1 MLTIIINMLYFDM
14 DIEKYY
20 LHDNLNYN
28 YFESLS
34 PSQYEEERRRNQLI
48 LKFAKLTHNKTLIDI
63 GTGAGWLPHLALK
76 YTKNI
81 FAIDLSDR
89 QLKLAEKRIGKANFV
104 FRKGSLYKIPARNSS
119 FDVIVASEVIEHL
132 EYPEKALKEA
142 HRILKDDGTLI
153 ITVPFKE
160 KIKYVTCMHCY
171 KLTSVNG
178 HLHSFDIRSLRKLLH
193 NSGFYIVKYKLFN
206 SKFTSLLGINKYLRF
221 LPLPAWLFIDKICG
235 KQNKILIEA
244 KLI

>member
-1 MLTIIINMLYFDM
+1 MIYFSM

-34 PSQYEEERRRNQLI
+34 PSQFEEERRRNQLI
-48 LKFAKLTHNKTLIDI
+48 LKFAKLTRDKTIIDI
-63 GTGAGWLPHLALK
+63 GTGPGWLPRLASK
-76 YTKNI
+76 YTKNVYSV
-81 FAIDLSDR
+81 DLSDR
-89 QLKLAEKRIGKANFV
+89 QLKLAEKYIGKANFT
-104 FRKGSLYKIPARNSS
+104 FRKGSFYKIPTRDSS
-119 FDVIVASEVIEHL
+119 FDVVVASEVLEHL
-132 EYPEKALKEA
+132 ETPKKALKEA

-153 ITVPFKE
+153 ITVPYKE

-193 NSGFYIVKYKLFN
+193 DSGFYIVRYKLFN
-206 SKFTSLLGINKYLRF
+206 SKFTSLLGLNRFLHF
-221 LPLPAWLFIDKICG
+221 LPLSAWLFIDKICG
-235 KQNKILIEA
+235 KHNKILIEA
-244 KLI
+244 KII